1 MDKTTKSFPK
11 SFFFPI
17 ALHSKNIWHRR
28 STRHTCR
35 YFSAPRCTE
44 FLKHI
49 NSSFG
54 PNLTNHSP
62 TRSFLNGGVPLTR
75 YSLTGTL
82 KKNEEYNLFIRNC
95 KYQLK
100 PLWFSRH
107 MFNISICWSSADAQG
122 HDLGGFQ
129 NDDHLRCIV

>member
-1 MDKTTKSFPK
+1 MDKTTKSFPP
-11 SFFFPI
+11 SFFFPHCP
-17 ALHSKNIWHRR
+17 AQQKYLAPAF
-28 STRHTCR
+28 HTCR

-100 PLWFSRH
+100 PLCFSRH